1 MAKKQAKNGYN
12 GNRLADGTPLNQAV
26 YRAFRNGGLSHNQAL
41 AITAEVGRE
50 NGFDPKYVFGG
61 HIDPAGAKGGGTIQN
76 TGFLSWNGSRGAN
89 LQNYL
94 RQVGAMVRGGMA
106 RTQEALNAQARFA
119 INEMK
124 SDAYRGKLK
133 HFWNNP
139 NANPESFARELGK
152 NYIVWA
158 YGQDTIRDKNGG
170 RVPFDWKSHD
180 NRRRGYL
187 NALAGVMSGGE
198 NYTPQRVGTNTVLAN
213 RGDNQPSSQLLVG
226 IMGDYRL
233 GDTGSGSGDH
243 YDLRARDKNG
253 KRVNI
258 NNYLDR
264 FFVDGKA
271 LNAYKQTGRYMEAR
285 KGYYH
290 QGVDFGF
297 NGSFGGKQSARQLF
311 INPAFAD
318 QVAGV
323 SSHFDKGSKGRSGG
337 WYTKVTFKDGV
348 SVNILHQNK
357 KGMGQIN
364 QGWQAWQQNRQGQMG
379 QGGQQTPNDGWQTG
393 FFEKFGVSNP
403 FTTSQMP
410 QSAPQLQMGND
421 WQSGFFEK
429 FGVANPFANQTP
441 QPTPQ
446 TQADGGWQTG
456 FFEKFGAV
464 NPFGK

>member
-1 MAKKQAKNGYN
+1 MAKKQTKNGYN

-50 NGFDPKYVFGG
+50 NGFNPKYVFGG

-94 RQVGAMVRGGMA
+94 RQAGVMNNGVMA
-106 RTQEALNAQARFA
+106 RTQATLDAQARFA
-119 INEMK
+119 ISEMK
-124 SDAYRGKLK
+124 GAYKHRLQ
-133 HFWNNP
+133 HFWANP
-139 NANPESFARELGK
+139 NADPESFARELGK
-152 NYIVWA
+152 GYVVWA
-158 YGQDTIRDKNGG
+158 YGQNTIRGKNGG
-170 RVPFDWKSHD
+170 RIPFDWKAHD
-180 NRRRGYL
+180 NRRKGYL
-187 NALAGVMSGGE
+187 NTLASMVGSG
-198 NYTPQRVGTNTVLAN
+198 YQAPTGTNSVLAN
-213 RGDNQPSSQLLVG
+213 TNGGHAPRPQTPNQLLVG

-364 QGWQAWQQNRQGQMG
+364 QGWQAWQQSKNANMGNLRGMAQETAKQFTPQQITGDRLQQLLRLNGIGTAQPQGQ
-379 QGGQQTPNDGWQTG
+379 P
-393 FFEKFGVSNP
+393 P
-403 FTTSQMP
+403 
-410 QSAPQLQMGND
+410 
-421 WQSGFFEK
+421 
-429 FGVANPFANQTP
+429 TP
-441 QPTPQ
+441 QPTQQQAPFAPQ
-446 TQADGGWQTG
+446 QITG
-456 FFEKFGAV
+456 DRLQNLLRLNGL
-464 NPFGK
+464 